1 MPNSKVLEW
10 FELPTADL
18 ARAIGFYNTVLSINM
33 QGIDFGPSRI
43 AVFPREEGDPSGCL
57 IHADDHTPSQA
68 GTVIYINAG
77 RDLEPALQ
85 RIEPAGGK
93 VLVSKTQVGPGMGYY
108 AVFVDSEGNR
118 VGLASPE

>member
-1 MPNSKVLEW
+1 M
-10 FELPTADL
+10 
-18 ARAIGFYNTVLSINM
+18 
-33 QGIDFGPSRI
+33 
-43 AVFPREEGDPSGCL
+43 
-57 IHADDHTPSQA
+57 
-68 GTVIYINAG
+68 IYINAG